1 MKNDSFSMA
10 DLSDLDVDLSI
21 LLGGDLPVS
30 DENGVNVVICTGK
43 GRRLL
48 KPAGRNPNPL
58 STSMV

>member
-30 DENGVNVVICTGK
+30 DENGVNVVI
-43 GRRLL
+43 
-48 KPAGRNPNPL
+48 PQ
-58 STSMV
+58 